1 MNAKENSTYY
11 RLELDDYSAAAF
23 TSFGKYYYG
32 TMEDLRCFFGE
43 LTIDEELNKRFKD
56 LISTFQAFDEGQQGL
71 THYIAYRKVPFL
83 VPAHLLHKETVTLE
97 SYKWEHTNTWGWPYY
112 MRCDKVE
119 SEHLWFA
126 CGGEYF
132 RAVKAVFLKLQYA
145 GTADQWNHIGTMLW
159 GFPCILTGNP
169 FSFWNR
175 LAETEKHFK
184 TMEEVQQDWKAF
196 LKAPDPDYSEFCN
209 DIFGDG

>member
-175 LAETEKHFK
+175 LAEPEKHFK

>member
-32 TMEDLRCFFGE
+32 TIEDLRCFFDELISDGE
-43 LTIDEELNKRFKD
+43 LKKRFKD

-71 THYIAYRKVPFL
+71 THSIAYRKVPFL

-126 CGGEYF
+126 CGGEYC
-132 RAVKAVFLKLQYA
+132 RAVKAVFSKLQYA
-145 GTADQWNHIGTMLW
+145 GTADQWNHIGSMLW
-159 GFPCILTGNP
+159 GFPCILVGNP

-175 LAETEKHFK
+175 LAEPEKHFE
-184 TMEEVQQDWKAF
+184 TMEEVRQDWKTF
-196 LKAPDPDYSEFCN
+196 LETPDPDYSGFCN